1 MKTIRIS
8 TLIVLALF
16 GAGTLHAGNGPG
28 RKGFGPRSGNAASDE
43 AATAALNRLLHVW
56 AHAPAET
63 NPGHDTMLDDLKA
76 TVARLN
82 DPLATLA
89 GVTLDRAA

>member
-1 MKTIRIS
+1 M
-8 TLIVLALF
+8 
-16 GAGTLHAGNGPG
+16 
-28 RKGFGPRSGNAASDE
+28 
-43 AATAALNRLLHVW
+43 W